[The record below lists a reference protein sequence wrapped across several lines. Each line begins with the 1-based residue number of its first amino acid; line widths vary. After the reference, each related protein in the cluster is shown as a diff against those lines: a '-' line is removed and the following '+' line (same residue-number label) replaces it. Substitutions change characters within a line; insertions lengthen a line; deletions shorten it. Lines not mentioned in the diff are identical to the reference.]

1 MDFKSRDEPDS
12 ADPLSIRFGS
22 DPHQDLVRSPP
33 PSSPGFLP
41 APEGLIDLHQ
51 PAQPLPA
58 RTHHRPF
65 QRMQQRPGRLV
76 TAPSKKPAASPTRLP
91 RSSAWSRT
99 GWHGTRPSTAHGCPG
114 RSLSPLPR
122 PATDTLGR
130 AKVLAPSPMSLDL
143 CTADRRAPPTSA
155 ARTDTTGKHLLSR
168 TAAPVP
174 VTPGDS
180 LPRKYTTGWGRLSN
194 VNIPTSKMLR
204 KFRSTSAILS
214 PYSPP
219 IRTAAENVR

>member
-1 MDFKSRDEPDS
+1 MDFKSRD
-12 ADPLSIRFGS
+12 AGLC
-22 DPHQDLVRSPP
+22 RSPLHP
-33 PSSPGFLP
+33 LRQRP
-41 APEGLIDLHQ
+41 APRSCPE
-51 PAQPLPA
+51 PAALEPRFPP
-58 RTHHRPF
+58 RPRRPHRPPPT
-65 QRMQQRPGRLV
+65 RS
-76 TAPSKKPAASPTRLP
+76 TAPSQDAPSPVSTYAAAPRPSCNCPIQEPAASPTRLP

-155 ARTDTTGKHLLSR
+155 TRTDTTGKHLLSR